1 MAVQEHYAK
10 ATKKHCKSAA
20 GYYDIKEAID

>member
-10 ATKKHCKSAA
+10 ATKNHIMSAA
-20 GYYDIKEAID
+20 GHYDIKEAID